1 MAIYVQ
7 QASDKQMPYNQRNIK
22 RESRYR
28 RIGFQDTTSVTS
40 QSQHTNGDRRTFGF
54 LFNFQQTAEAK
65 KGNRLGLSRLFSYDS
80 FLSSL
85 LLFHLK
91 LTDTSS
97 FLLTK
102 KNTESQW
109 SISKALLS
117 VLFAWVCVLFF
128 VLCIAI
134 FYPKNIHSEFH
145 WHINC
150 YYTQRNVNVSLAGIA
165 VPWK

>member
-1 MAIYVQ
+1 VKYQTWVTIPTFRFSRNDERYV
-7 QASDKQMPYNQRNIK
+7 
-22 RESRYR
+22 
-28 RIGFQDTTSVTS
+28 TVTVTA
-40 QSQHTNGDRRTFGF
+40 HYGDRRTFGF
-54 LFNFQQTAEAK
+54 LFIFQQTAEAK

-102 KNTESQW
+102 KNAESQW

-128 VLCIAI
+128 VFCIVI
-134 FYPKNIHSEFH
+134 FYPNSIRSEYH
-145 WHINC
+145 WHTNC
-150 YYTQRNVNVSLAGIA
+150 YYTQINVNVSVAGIA